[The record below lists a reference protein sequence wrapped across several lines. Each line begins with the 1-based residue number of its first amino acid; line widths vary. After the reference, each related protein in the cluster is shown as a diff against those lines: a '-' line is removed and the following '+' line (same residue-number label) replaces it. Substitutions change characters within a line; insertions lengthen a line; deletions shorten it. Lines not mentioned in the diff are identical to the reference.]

1 MSGLLALGDST
12 WARRAVVRGCTG
24 TPCPVLCCMLWVLW
38 TRTSQPVQ
46 SHETLL
52 HCHSVG
58 RKLFHGKKLC
68 SMPGDVH
75 LGITLSLGFPASAVT
90 EAFPLY
96 VLFFFIQ
103 LIKTFFLLLLCYS
116 LSGLCYWNTGESP
129 FLTLPLCPLLQNNF
143 ITFTSSKMRWS
154 SYELRK
160 SALTRMK
167 DTIKTLHFQHSK
179 KIKLHLKLLMRV
191 YMLGSD

>member
-68 SMPGDVH
+68 SMPGDVY

-90 EAFPLY
+90 EAFPPY

-103 LIKTFFLLLLCYS
+103 LIKIFFLIIMLFTVRPLLLKHRGIT
-116 LSGLCYWNTGESP
+116 LSYTSP
-129 FLTLPLCPLLQNNF
+129 LSPAAKQFHN
-143 ITFTSSKMRWS
+143 
-154 SYELRK
+154 
-160 SALTRMK
+160 
-167 DTIKTLHFQHSK
+167 
-179 KIKLHLKLLMRV
+179 V
-191 YMLGSD
+191 Y